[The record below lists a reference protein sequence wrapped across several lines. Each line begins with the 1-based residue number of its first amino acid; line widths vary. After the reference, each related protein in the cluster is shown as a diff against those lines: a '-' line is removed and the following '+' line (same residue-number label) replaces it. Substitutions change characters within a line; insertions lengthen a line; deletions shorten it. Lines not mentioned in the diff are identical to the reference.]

1 MDSFQDSDNYSWFL
15 IFHHNV
21 KYGGLF
27 KDENEALYCRSDNK
41 FSLLSK
47 INDKFKIN
55 DEYFEFMIT
64 YPEYD
69 DYIHFTQTKNPIT
82 INETEEGT
90 VVVKRQSA
98 LPNRENFTVLALGR
112 HNYSLL
118 DSNGKDYGWFYAIG
132 QMKFAEGYNNSI
144 PGPNWYYN
152 NSDNLFYEVN
162 LYIKIIDLSLLP
174 YLYSSQTCNTQNYLQ
189 LHHILPFIAIIIK

>member
-21 KYGGLF
+21 KNGDLF

-82 INETEEGT
+82 INKTEEGT

-98 LPNRENFTVLALGR
+98 LPDRKSFKGLALGG
-112 HNYSLL
+112 HILALL
-118 DSNGKDYGWFYAIG
+118 DSNGKDPGWYYAIG
-132 QMKFAEGYNNSI
+132 QMMFVPDYNNSI

-152 NSDNLFYEVN
+152 NSTNLFSEVN

-174 YLYSSQTCNTQNYLQ
+174 YLYSSQTGNTQNYIQ
-189 LHHILPFIAIIIK
+189 FHHILPYIAIIIK